1 MEKKSAMVLV
11 VVIGVILLG
20 VVIAG
25 KQSQDSLLKE
35 VLKRQAE
42 ILKAQARIENQLL
55 VPDSGGLSGILS
67 RQQDLERRVA
77 VLENLLRG
85 PQAGGP
91 QQAQRQ
97 GPPPEDYTKIYDI
110 PVDHSPVRGNPN
122 APVTIVAFNDY
133 QCPFSA
139 RFHPVILD
147 VLKAYPDKV
156 NFIIKNFPL
165 SFHPQAIPGAKAV
178 LAAGGQGKYFEMA
191 DALLAD
197 NKDLSEER
205 FKKEAEKLGL
215 NVEKFMKDYKD
226 NDARWQDIIQKDL
239 TLGQNVNVQGTP
251 TFYINGHKS
260 SARDLD
266 SWKKE
271 IDNVLN
277 DPASK

>member
-1 MEKKSAMVLV
+1 MDKKFIMVLV
-11 VVIGVILLG
+11 VVAGVLLG
-20 VVIAG
+20 IFIAS
-25 KQSQDSLLKE
+25 KQKDPLKE
-35 VLKRQAE
+35 MLKQQTE
-42 ILKAQARIENQLL
+42 MLKIQARMENKLL
-55 VPDSGGLSGILS
+55 VPGSGSNTNLPGDFSKL
-67 RQQDLERRVA
+67 QELEGRITA
-77 VLENLLRG
+77 LENLVKRLE
-85 PQAGGP
+85 AGDP

-97 GPPPEDYTKIYDI
+97 GPPPEDYTKVYDI
-110 PVDHSPVRGNPN
+110 PVDHSPVRGNTK

-139 RFHPVILD
+139 RFHPVMLE

-178 LAAGGQGKYFEMA
+178 MAAGEQGKYFEMA

-197 NKDLSEER
+197 NKDLSDER

-215 NVEKFMKDYKD
+215 NVEKFMKDY
-226 NDARWQDIIQKDL
+226 NDAKWQDMIQKDL
-239 TLGQNVNVQGTP
+239 TLGQTVTVQGTP

-260 SARDLD
+260 QARDLD

-271 IDNVLN
+271 IDQIL
-277 DPASK
+277 KK

>member
-97 GPPPEDYTKIYDI
+97 GPPPEDYTKIYE
-110 PVDHSPVRGNPN
+110 
-122 APVTIVAFNDY
+122 
-133 QCPFSA
+133 FS
-139 RFHPVILD
+139 V
-147 VLKAYPDKV
+147 K
-156 NFIIKNFPL
+156 
-165 SFHPQAIPGAKAV
+165 
-178 LAAGGQGKYFEMA
+178 M
-191 DALLAD
+191 D
-197 NKDLSEER
+197 NNRRS
-205 FKKEAEKLGL
+205 
-215 NVEKFMKDYKD
+215 
-226 NDARWQDIIQKDL
+226 L
-239 TLGQNVNVQGTP
+239 TCT
-251 TFYINGHKS
+251 K
-260 SARDLD
+260 
-266 SWKKE
+266 
-271 IDNVLN
+271 
-277 DPASK
+277 